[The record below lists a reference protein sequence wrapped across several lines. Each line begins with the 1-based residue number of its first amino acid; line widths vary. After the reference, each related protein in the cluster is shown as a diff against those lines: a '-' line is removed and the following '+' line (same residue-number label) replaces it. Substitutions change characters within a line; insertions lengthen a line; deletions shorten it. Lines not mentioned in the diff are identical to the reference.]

1 MSIYN
6 HFKEVNRAKEI
17 NPYAELEFMSE
28 KDKKIFNDRY
38 NEENMKIIIERS
50 RKGGIKS
57 YEKKDKRSQSNL

>member
-1 MSIYN
+1 MNTDSPFEEI
-6 HFKEVNRAKEI
+6 NRAKDI

-57 YEKKDKRSQSNL
+57 YEKKDKPSQSNL